1 MARPHEKDVDI
12 LLFVVKGTELALA
25 VVPSGDV
32 VAEQKPADD
41 CGDKEENAEE
51 SFHIFKTSWSSLG
64 TERKGWVRTGSR

>member
-51 SFHIFKTSWSSLG
+51 SFHI
-64 TERKGWVRTGSR
+64 